1 MSTIINARS
10 PYYIKVEPA
19 SGTLS
24 SASMSLYIYSGTFT
38 TDKPASATY
47 TIAKDIIG
55 TNNYVIYEVTELI
68 RDYLI
73 TEYGAYSI
81 DGVWV
86 EADITLTK
94 TSGTDPDQNYNY
106 LAFDGY
112 GYFEDGVNPRTST
125 NPAVTKIS
133 STTTGFSSNKLIDS
147 GQTFTKTVSVGDSV
161 TNTSTSTNTTI
172 TAIDSNTQLSVRDN
186 IFTSP
191 TGGENYTIADTGNYT
206 PQYLQSNTKIYFKKG
221 RDIVFPVFAEAEGT
235 ITFTT
240 QDGADV
246 IWNEVDEFWNEY
258 DVLWNAVSSP
268 ITISDTNISEDKIVY
283 IRVAETENL
292 NTGDTIVVA
301 TTKNTPTNYV
311 QSVTITLEEVCEPKY
326 DFLDVVFY
334 NKFGALQIMPFHKK
348 SMISMDSNSESY
360 KRNLMDFVNDPTYN
374 KEKHSVRQFQVTG
387 KEKIQMNS
395 GFIDESFNEV
405 IKQLM
410 LSEQVWVYDGTE
422 VKPII
427 LDTKSL
433 QFKTS
438 VNDKLINYTF
448 DFSYAFNKVNDIR

>member
-94 TSGTDPDQNYNY
+94 TSGSETQNYDY

-125 NPAVTKIS
+125 NPAVTKVS
-133 STTTGFSSNKLIDS
+133 STATGTTAYKLIDS
-147 GQTFTKTVSVGDSV
+147 TP
-161 TNTSTSTNTTI
+161 TSTDTITNTTD
-172 TAIDSNTQLSVRDN
+172 TTTTTVTGIDSDTQLAVRATNFIESGD
-186 IFTSP
+186 T
-191 TGGENYTIADTGNYT
+191 YTIADTGNYT

-235 ITFTT
+235 VAFTT
-240 QDGADV
+240 GGDADV
-246 IWNEVDEFWNEY
+246 FWNQVDEFWNLY
-258 DVLWNAVSSP
+258 DVNWSNVLTP
-268 ITISDTNISEDKIVY
+268 ITISDTNVSEDKIVY
-283 IRVAETENL
+283 IRLTPTTDL
-292 NTGDTIVVA
+292 NTGDVITVS

-433 QFKTS
+433 QLKTS

>member
-10 PYYIKVEPA
+10 PYYIKVAPA

-24 SASMSLYIYSGTFT
+24 SASMDLFIYSGTLT

-47 TIAKDIIG
+47 TISKDIIAS
-55 TNNYVIYEVTELI
+55 NNYVIFEITELI

-94 TSGTDPDQNYNY
+94 TVGSETQNYDY

-112 GYFEDGVNPRTST
+112 GYFEDGVNPRTSV

-133 STTTGFSSNKLIDS
+133 STATGTTAYKLIDS
-147 GQTFTKTVSVGDSV
+147 TQTFTKTVNVGDV
-161 TNTSTSTNTTI
+161 ITNTTDSLTTTV
-172 TAIDSNTQLSVRDN
+172 TAIDSDTQLTVKTDPF
-186 IFTSP
+186 IQDTDA
-191 TGGENYTIADTGNYT
+191 YTIADTGNYT
-206 PQYLQSNTKIYFKKG
+206 PQLLQSNTTIYFKQG
-221 RDIVFPVFAEAEGT
+221 RDIVFPIFAEAQGT
-235 ITFTT
+235 IEFTT
-240 QDGADV
+240 GGGADV
-246 IWNEVDEFWNEY
+246 YWNITEEFWNLYDEFWGNTLS
-258 DVLWNAVSSP
+258 D

-283 IRVAETENL
+283 IRITPTTTL
-292 NTGDTIVVA
+292 QTGDTIVVSSTEA
-301 TTKNTPTNYV
+301 GYE
-311 QSVTITLEEVCEPKY
+311 QSVTLTLQEVCEPKY

-334 NKFGALQIMPFHKK
+334 NKYGALQIMPFHKK
-348 SMISMDSNSESY
+348 SMISLDTNSESY
-360 KRNLMDFVNDPTYN
+360 KRSLMDFVNDPTFN
-374 KEKHSVRQFQVTG
+374 KEKHQVRQFQVTG
-387 KEKIQMNS
+387 KEKIQMNT

-405 IKQLM
+405 IRQLM

-422 VKPII
+422 VKPIT
-427 LDTKSL
+427 LDTKSV

>member
-24 SASMSLYIYSGTFT
+24 SASMSLYIYSGTLT

-55 TNNYVIYEVTELI
+55 TNNYVIFEITELI

-94 TSGTDPDQNYNY
+94 TSGSETQNYDY

-112 GYFEDGVNPRTST
+112 GYFEDGVNPRTSV
-125 NPAVTKIS
+125 NPAVTKVS
-133 STTTGFSSNKLIDS
+133 STTTGTTAYKLIDS
-147 GQTFTKTVSVGDSV
+147 TQTFTKTVDVGDIV
-161 TNTSTSTNTTI
+161 NNTTDTTSTTI
-172 TAIDSNTQLSVRDN
+172 SAIDSDTQLTVKND
-186 IFTSP
+186 IFVS
-191 TGGENYTIADTGNYT
+191 GETYTIADTGNYT
-206 PQYLQSNTKIYFKKG
+206 PQYLQSNTKIYFKQG
-221 RDIVFPVFAEAEGT
+221 RDIVFPIFAEAEGT
-235 ITFTT
+235 IEFTT
-240 QDGADV
+240 GGGADV
-246 IWNEVDEFWNEY
+246 FWNQVDEFWNLY
-258 DVLWNAVSSP
+258 DVAWGNVLSD
-268 ITISDTNISEDKIVY
+268 ITVSDTNVSEDKIVY
-283 IRVAETENL
+283 IRVTPTTTLE
-292 NTGDTIVVA
+292 TGDQITVSTSKSGYA
-301 TTKNTPTNYV
+301 
-311 QSVTITLEEVCEPKY
+311 QSVTLTLEEVCEPKY

-348 SMISMDSNSESY
+348 SMISIDSNSESY

>member
-10 PYYIKVEPA
+10 PYYIKVAPA

-47 TIAKDIIG
+47 TIAKDVIG
-55 TNNYVIYEVTELI
+55 TNNYVIYEITELI

-94 TSGTDPDQNYNY
+94 TSGSETQNYDY

-133 STTTGFSSNKLIDS
+133 STATGTTAYKLIDS
-147 GQTFTKTVSVGDSV
+147 GQTFTKTVDVGD
-161 TNTSTSTNTTI
+161 TITNTTDSTTTVI
-172 TAIDSNTQLSVRDN
+172 TGIDSDTQLAVRATNFIESGD
-186 IFTSP
+186 T
-191 TGGENYTIADTGNYT
+191 YTIADTGNYT

-235 ITFTT
+235 VAFTT
-240 QDGADV
+240 GGDADV
-246 IWNEVDEFWNEY
+246 FWNQVDEFWNLY
-258 DVLWNAVSSP
+258 DVNWSNVLTP
-268 ITISDTNISEDKIVY
+268 ITISDTNVSEDKIVY
-283 IRVAETENL
+283 IRLTPTTDL
-292 NTGDTIVVA
+292 NTGDVITVS
-301 TTKNTPTNYV
+301 TTKSNYT

-360 KRNLMDFVNDPTYN
+360 KRNLMDFVSDPTYN

>member
-24 SASMSLYIYSGTFT
+24 SASMDLFIYSGTLT

-47 TIAKDIIG
+47 TISKDIIG
-55 TNNYVIYEVTELI
+55 SNNYVIFEITELI

-94 TSGTDPDQNYNY
+94 TVGSETANYDY

-112 GYFEDGVNPRTST
+112 GYFEDGVNPRTSV

-133 STTTGFSSNKLIDS
+133 STTTGTTAYKLIDS
-147 GQTFTKTVSVGDSV
+147 GQTFTKTVSVGDTV
-161 TNTSTSTNTTI
+161 NNTTDSTSTTI
-172 TAIDSNTQLSVRDN
+172 SAIDSDTQLTVKAD
-186 IFTSP
+186 IFTS
-191 TGGENYTIADTGNYT
+191 GETYTIADTGNYT
-206 PQYLQSNTKIYFKKG
+206 PQYLQSNTKIYFKQG
-221 RDIVFPVFAEAEGT
+221 RDIVFPVFAEAQGT
-235 ITFTT
+235 ISFSTGG
-240 QDGADV
+240 GADV
-246 IWNEVDEFWNEY
+246 YWNITEEFWNLYDEFWGNTLS
-258 DVLWNAVSSP
+258 D
-268 ITISDTNISEDKIVY
+268 ITITDTNVSEDKIVY
-283 IRVAETENL
+283 VRITPTTGL
-292 NTGDTIVVA
+292 QTGDTIVVS
-301 TTKNTPTNYV
+301 TTEAGYE
-311 QSVTITLEEVCEPKY
+311 QSVTLTLEEVCEPKY

-334 NKFGALQIMPFHKK
+334 NKYGALQIMPFHKK

-374 KEKHSVRQFQVTG
+374 KEKHSIRQFHVTG
-387 KEKIQMNS
+387 KEKIQMNT

-405 IKQLM
+405 IRQLM

-427 LDTKSL
+427 LDTKSV

-448 DFSYAFNKVNDIR
+448 DFSYAFNKVNDMR

>member
-24 SASMSLYIYSGTFT
+24 SASMDLFIYSGTLT

-47 TIAKDIIG
+47 TISKDIIG
-55 TNNYVIYEVTELI
+55 SNNYVIFEITELI

-94 TSGTDPDQNYNY
+94 TVGSETQNYDY

-112 GYFEDGVNPRTST
+112 GYFEDGVNPRTSV

-133 STTTGFSSNKLIDS
+133 STTTGTTAYKLIDS
-147 GQTFTKTVSVGDSV
+147 GQTFTKTVSVGDTV
-161 TNTSTSTNTTI
+161 NNTTDSTSTTI
-172 TAIDSNTQLSVRDN
+172 SAIDSDTQLTVKAD
-186 IFTSP
+186 IFTS
-191 TGGENYTIADTGNYT
+191 GETYTIADTGNYT
-206 PQYLQSNTKIYFKKG
+206 PQYLQSNTKIYFKQG
-221 RDIVFPVFAEAEGT
+221 RDIVFPIFAEAEGT
-235 ITFTT
+235 IEFTT
-240 QDGADV
+240 GGGADV
-246 IWNEVDEFWNEY
+246 FWNITEEFWNLYDEFWGNTLT
-258 DVLWNAVSSP
+258 DL
-268 ITISDTNISEDKIVY
+268 TISDTNVAEDKIVY
-283 IRVAETENL
+283 IRVTPTTGL
-292 NTGDTIVVA
+292 QTGDTIVVS
-301 TTKNTPTNYV
+301 TTKSGYT
-311 QSVTITLEEVCEPKY
+311 QSVTLTLEEVCEPKY

-334 NKFGALQIMPFHKK
+334 NKYGALQIMPFHKK

-374 KEKHSVRQFQVTG
+374 KEKHSIRQFHVTG
-387 KEKIQMNS
+387 KEKIQMNT

-405 IKQLM
+405 IRQLM

-422 VKPII
+422 VKPIT
-427 LDTKSL
+427 LDTKSV

-448 DFSYAFNKVNDIR
+448 DFSYAFNKVNDMR

>member
-24 SASMSLYIYSGTFT
+24 SASMDLFIYSGTLT

-47 TIAKDIIG
+47 TIAKNIIG

-94 TSGTDPDQNYNY
+94 TSGSETQNYDY

-112 GYFEDGVNPRTST
+112 GYFEDGVNPRASV

-133 STTTGFSSNKLIDS
+133 STTTGATTAYKLIDS
-147 GQTFTKTVSVGDSV
+147 TQTFTKTVDVGDTV
-161 TNTSTSTNTTI
+161 TNTTDSTSTTI
-172 TAIDSNTQLSVRDN
+172 SAIDSDTQLTVKND
-186 IFTSP
+186 IFVS
-191 TGGENYTIADTGNYT
+191 GETYTIADTGNYT
-206 PQYLQSNTKIYFKKG
+206 PQYLQSNTKIYFKQG
-221 RDIVFPVFAEAEGT
+221 RDIVFPIFAEAEGT
-235 ITFTT
+235 IEFTT
-240 QDGADV
+240 GGGADV
-246 IWNEVDEFWNEY
+246 FWNLVDEFWNLY
-258 DVLWNAVSSP
+258 DVAWGNVLSD
-268 ITISDTNISEDKIVY
+268 ITVSDTNISEDKIVY
-283 IRVAETENL
+283 IRVTPTTTL
-292 NTGDTIVVA
+292 QTGDQITVSTSKSGYA
-301 TTKNTPTNYV
+301 
-311 QSVTITLEEVCEPKY
+311 QSVTLTLEEVCEPKY

-374 KEKHSVRQFQVTG
+374 KEKHQVRQFQVTG

>member
-24 SASMSLYIYSGTFT
+24 SASMSLYIYSGTLT

-55 TNNYVIYEVTELI
+55 TNNYVIYEITELI

-94 TSGTDPDQNYNY
+94 TSGSETQNYDY

-112 GYFEDGVNPRTST
+112 GYFEDGVNPRTSV

-133 STTTGFSSNKLIDS
+133 STTTGATTAYKLIDS
-147 GQTFTKTVSVGDSV
+147 TQTFTKTVDVGDTV
-161 TNTSTSTNTTI
+161 TNTTDSTSTTI
-172 TAIDSNTQLSVRDN
+172 SAIDSDTQLTVKND
-186 IFTSP
+186 IFAT
-191 TGGENYTIADTGNYT
+191 GENYTIADTNNYT
-206 PQYLQSNTKIYFKKG
+206 PQYLQSNTKIYFQQG
-221 RDIVFPVFAEAEGT
+221 RDIVFPIFAEAEGT
-235 ITFTT
+235 IEFTT
-240 QDGADV
+240 GGGADV
-246 IWNEVDEFWNEY
+246 FWNLVDEFWNLY
-258 DVLWNAVSSP
+258 DVAWGNVLTD
-268 ITISDTNISEDKIVY
+268 ITVSDTNVSEDKIVY
-283 IRVAETENL
+283 IRVTPTTTL
-292 NTGDTIVVA
+292 QTGDTIVVS
-301 TTKNTPTNYV
+301 TTKSGYA
-311 QSVTITLEEVCEPKY
+311 QSVTLTLEEVCEPKY

-334 NKFGALQIMPFHKK
+334 NKYGALQIMPFHKK
-348 SMISMDSNSESY
+348 SMVSMDSNSESY
-360 KRNLMDFVNDPTYN
+360 KRNLMDFVNDPTYS
-374 KEKHSVRQFQVTG
+374 KEKHQVRQFQVTA
-387 KEKIQMNS
+387 KEKIQMNT
-395 GFIDESFNEV
+395 GYIDESFNEV
-405 IKQLM
+405 MRQLM
-410 LSEQVWVYDGTE
+410 ISEQVWVYDGTE

-433 QFKTS
+433 EFKTS
-438 VNDKLINYTF
+438 VNDRLINYTIN
-448 DFSYAFNKVNDIR
+448 FSYAYNKINDIR